1 MLSTSDA
8 NLRESEM
15 NPFWCILWQTMWNHA
30 KKSMEEAKLSDSVF
44 FQWDVRSSLNIL
56 HLILTSPD
64 VLVWLFTQPSNKP
77 IYQLHFTAMLSTLNW
92 WSSFPQVLYPN
103 KPNFIEL
110 VRLDGRYDLGHSGG
124 GLRRRQ
130 LLPDM
135 GHQPPPNPIRPRRIT
150 QIWVLNC
157 TTSIL
162 ICRYHT
168 LD

>member
-1 MLSTSDA
+1 MQI
-8 NLRESEM
+8 RKSEM
-15 NPFWCILWQTMWNHA
+15 DQFWCISMTNNVKSCKTNQWNSQELFEYFASYTHV
-30 KKSMEEAKLSDSVF
+30 S
-44 FQWDVRSSLNIL
+44 
-56 HLILTSPD
+56 TPG

-150 QIWVLNC
+150 QIWVIC
-157 TTSIL
+157 ATSIL
-162 ICRYHT
+162 TCS
-168 LD
+168 